1 MNTLETL
8 QIYDDMI
15 ENLRSQKTKEIEN
28 YIIQFYEK
36 LESVKM
42 KFNDLVFSASGD
54 AYNCYAS
61 LQDSTKEHIFYFN
74 VAEVFINDRHS
85 DNDEYDCITITHIH
99 DCEVA
104 SKVEQK
110 FTFSFDLQTDVLQ
123 FQKIVFNYMTD
134 LMIEQL
140 I

>member
-1 MNTLETL
+1 MTTLETL
-8 QIYDDMI
+8 SIYDDMI
-15 ENLRSQKTKEIEN
+15 ENLRSQKCKEIEN

-36 LESVKM
+36 LESIKM
-42 KFNDLVFSASGD
+42 QFNDLVFTSEGN

-85 DNDEYDCITITHIH
+85 DNDEYESITITHIH
-99 DCEVA
+99 DSEVM
-104 SKVEQK
+104 SKEEQK

-123 FQKIVFNYMTD
+123 FQKIVFNYMTN